1 MRRYCQFTVKRSE
14 KRVVLTV
21 AAEQQPCGVQVMKWG
36 GLVRANEF
44 VEKLKT
50 LIYKILP
57 LFWPDSLIITVQD

>member
-1 MRRYCQFTVKRSE
+1 MPVHRQAVKKE
-14 KRVVLTV
+14 VDLTV
-21 AAEQQPCGVQVMKWG
+21 AREQQPCGVQVMKWG